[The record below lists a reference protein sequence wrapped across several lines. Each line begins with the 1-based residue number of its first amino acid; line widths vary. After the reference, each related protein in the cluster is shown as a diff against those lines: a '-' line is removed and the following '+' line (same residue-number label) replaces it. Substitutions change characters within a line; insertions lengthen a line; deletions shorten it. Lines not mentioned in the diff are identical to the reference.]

1 MYILRKINKN
11 NVVYMKLI
19 LIKFTMIVLMHI
31 IIIDRT
37 HIHIVVHDTIIFVKV
52 IITIVVCGIE
62 FLLFIKSVF

>member
-1 MYILRKINKN
+1 
-11 NVVYMKLI
+11 MKLI